1 VNRLLKLREPLLL
14 FRYGQGMEDPRDGIT
29 LFGPLDQGSPLGV
42 RAGVVGTAAGI
53 EAFSRWTDWI
63 QHPIRTRTPI
73 PSRPIFPGFET
84 AFRVP
89 WPSAPVQAVEIDPA
103 ELKRRLFQDDRA
115 QRVFQTVELFAEA
128 IVRNHTEEE
137 SKPDLWFVVIPDD
150 VRKYCRP
157 EAVIEPELRHEA
169 RRYFAASL
177 KDNVA
182 QARRLQQEPSLFAE
196 DNVAAE
202 PYAYKEHFRNQ
213 LKAALLRDR
222 IATQVV
228 RESTLLNVGCRGESR
243 RERSEEILQSQ
254 IAWNMST
261 TAFYKLGGRP
271 WKVSGIRKGVAYI
284 GLVFKRETASTNG
297 RSSACGAQMFLDSGD
312 GVVFRGAVGDWF
324 NQTSEEFHLTRDAA
338 RELIALAVK
347 SYKDKHDD
355 QPPQEVFVHGQTRFN
370 RDEWAGFCDAV
381 DGNTKVVAV
390 RIRDDK
396 SMKLFRSTDNPVL
409 RGIAYKQDD
418 RKAYLWTRGWT
429 PRLRTYPGMEVP
441 NPLTIEISQGDASL
455 DVVLEDVFA
464 LTKLNY
470 NTCRYGDGK
479 PITLKFADA
488 VGEVLTARP
497 ADGIPPLPFMYYI

>member
-1 VNRLLKLREPLLL
+1 
-14 FRYGQGMEDPRDGIT
+14 
-29 LFGPLDQGSPLGV
+29 
-42 RAGVVGTAAGI
+42 
-53 EAFSRWTDWI
+53 
-63 QHPIRTRTPI
+63 
-73 PSRPIFPGFET
+73 
-84 AFRVP
+84 
-89 WPSAPVQAVEIDPA
+89 
-103 ELKRRLFQDDRA
+103 
-115 QRVFQTVELFAEA
+115 
-128 IVRNHTEEE
+128 
-137 SKPDLWFVVIPDD
+137 
-150 VRKYCRP
+150 
-157 EAVIEPELRHEA
+157 
-169 RRYFAASL
+169 L

-182 QARRLQQEPSLFAE
+182 HARRLQREPSLFIE
-196 DNVAAE
+196 DNIAAE

-228 RESTLLNVGCRGESR
+228 RESTLLNIGCRGETP

-284 GLVFKRETASTNG
+284 GIVFKKESASTNG

-338 RELIALAVK
+338 RDLIALAVK
-347 SYKDKHDD
+347 SYKEKHDD
-355 QPPQEVFVHGQTRFN
+355 EPPQEVFVHGQTRFN
-370 RDEWAGFCDAV
+370 RDEWSGFCDAV
-381 DGNTKVVAV
+381 GRDTKVVAV

-396 SMKLFRSTDNPVL
+396 SMKLFRTTDTPVL
-409 RGIAYKQDD
+409 RGTAYKQDE

-470 NTCRYGDGK
+470 NTCRYADGK

-488 VGEVLTARP
+488 VGEVLTAGP
-497 ADGIPPLPFMYYI
+497 ADGVPPLPFMYYI